1 QAEGGI
7 RYFHVTG
14 VQTCAL
20 PICRVVMEKGLD
32 VFSEAMA
39 LLRQRGVSHKVL
51 VVGEGPARGWFAER
65 VPEAVFTGMLTHAEL
80 GRAVASMD
88 LLLNP
93 SVTETFGNVT
103 LEAMAS
109 GVPVLAARA
118 TGSNSLVTE
127 GVTGLLVE
135 PGDIAGFADA
145 IARYAADPEL
155 RQAHGAAGEMRARA
169 FAWDAV
175 NHAVAEVYLRLV
187 AGRAPPQRSTPAAV
201 MRRA

>member
-1 QAEGGI
+1 
-7 RYFHVTG
+7 
-14 VQTCAL
+14 
-20 PICRVVMEKGLD
+20 KGLD
-32 VFSEAMA
+32 VFADTMEELRRRA
-39 LLRQRGVSHKVL
+39 LPHKVL
-51 VVGEGPARGWFAER
+51 VIGKGPARDRFAER
-65 VPEAVFTGMLTHAEL
+65 VPKACFTGMLTGPDL

-88 LLLNP
+88 LQLNP
-93 SVTETFGNVT
+93 SVNETFGNVT

-145 IARYAADPEL
+145 IARYAADPKL

-169 FAWDAV
+169 FAWDAI

>member
-1 QAEGGI
+1 
-7 RYFHVTG
+7 
-14 VQTCAL
+14 
-20 PICRVVMEKGLD
+20 ME
-32 VFSEAMA
+32 E
-39 LLRQRGVSHKVL
+39 LRRRAVPHKVL
-51 VVGEGPARGWFAER
+51 VIGKGPARGRFAER
-65 VPEAVFTGMLTHAEL
+65 VPEACFTGMLTGPEL

-127 GVTGLLVE
+127 GVTGHLVE
-135 PGDIAGFADA
+135 PSNIAGFADA
-145 IARYAADPEL
+145 IARYVAEPAL
-155 RQAHGAAGEMRARA
+155 REAHGAAGERRSRA
-169 FAWDAV
+169 FAWDAI

-187 AGRAPPQRSTPAAV
+187 TGQAPPQCNTPAAV
-201 MRRA
+201 IRRA